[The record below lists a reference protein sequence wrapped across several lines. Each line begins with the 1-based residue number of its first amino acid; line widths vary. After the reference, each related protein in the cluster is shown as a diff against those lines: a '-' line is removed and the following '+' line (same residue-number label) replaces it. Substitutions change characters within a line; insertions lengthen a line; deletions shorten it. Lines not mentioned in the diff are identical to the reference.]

1 MKKEERLRV
10 YKMYDGHCA
19 YCGKSIKYEDMQVD
33 HIVPKNR
40 GHYSR
45 WSAKDGKFIVSHGE
59 DKSATICLLAVPVIF
74 ANVI

>member
-33 HIVPKNR
+33 HIVKAMR
-40 GHYSR
+40 F
-45 WSAKDGKFIVSHGE
+45 GKAIFFKVLMAQVTVSWFF
-59 DKSATICLLAVPVIF
+59 KIISVLSL
-74 ANVI
+74 

>member
-33 HIVPKNR
+33 HIVPKDR

-45 WSAKDGKFIVSHGE
+45 WSDKDGKFVVSHGE
-59 DKSATICLLAVPVIF
+59 DNIRNYMP
-74 ANVI
+74 

>member
-33 HIVPKNR
+33 HIVPK
-40 GHYSR
+40 
-45 WSAKDGKFIVSHGE
+45 IEVI
-59 DKSATICLLAVPVIF
+59 TLAGVIRMESL
-74 ANVI
+74 